1 MFIQIFAFS
10 IIALLLA
17 NIVIPNR
24 ERTWVKVLNVVLGIV
39 VVASAVAVIAGFFVD
54 VEAVLGN
61 LLSDMGFVT
70 PADAAQRI
78 VDSVMDGTRVGFV
91 LPVTALNGADDI
103 DSSTRIIGKQN
114 LRKTAPIW
122 AAANGGT

>member
-78 VDSVMDGTRVGFV
+78 VNSVMDG
-91 LPVTALNGADDI
+91 I
-103 DSSTRIIGKQN
+103 
-114 LRKTAPIW
+114 
-122 AAANGGT
+122 

>member
-1 MFIQIFAFS
+1 MFIQIFVFS

-39 VVASAVAVIAGFFVD
+39 VVASAVAVIAVFFVD

-78 VDSVMDGTRVGFV
+78 VDSVMDG
-91 LPVTALNGADDI
+91 I
-103 DSSTRIIGKQN
+103 
-114 LRKTAPIW
+114 
-122 AAANGGT
+122 

>member
-78 VDSVMDGTRVGFV
+78 VDSVMDGT
-91 LPVTALNGADDI
+91 
-103 DSSTRIIGKQN
+103 
-114 LRKTAPIW
+114 
-122 AAANGGT
+122 

>member
-70 PADAAQRI
+70 PADTAQRI
-78 VDSVMDGTRVGFV
+78 VDSVMDG
-91 LPVTALNGADDI
+91 I
-103 DSSTRIIGKQN
+103 
-114 LRKTAPIW
+114 
-122 AAANGGT
+122 

>member
-39 VVASAVAVIAGFFVD
+39 VVASAVAVIADFFVD

-78 VDSVMDGTRVGFV
+78 VDSVMDG
-91 LPVTALNGADDI
+91 I
-103 DSSTRIIGKQN
+103 
-114 LRKTAPIW
+114 
-122 AAANGGT
+122 

>member
-39 VVASAVAVIAGFFVD
+39 VVANAVAVIAGFFVD

-78 VDSVMDGTRVGFV
+78 VDSVMDG
-91 LPVTALNGADDI
+91 I
-103 DSSTRIIGKQN
+103 
-114 LRKTAPIW
+114 
-122 AAANGGT
+122 

>member
-39 VVASAVAVIAGFFVD
+39 VVASAVAVIAG
-54 VEAVLGN
+54 
-61 LLSDMGFVT
+61 T

-78 VDSVMDGTRVGFV
+78 VDSVMDG
-91 LPVTALNGADDI
+91 I
-103 DSSTRIIGKQN
+103 
-114 LRKTAPIW
+114 
-122 AAANGGT
+122 

>member
-39 VVASAVAVIAGFFVD
+39 VVASAVAVIAVFFVD
-54 VEAVLGN
+54 VEAVLGS

-78 VDSVMDGTRVGFV
+78 VDSVMDG
-91 LPVTALNGADDI
+91 I
-103 DSSTRIIGKQN
+103 
-114 LRKTAPIW
+114 
-122 AAANGGT
+122 

>member
-70 PADAAQRI
+70 TADAAQRI
-78 VDSVMDGTRVGFV
+78 VDSVMDG
-91 LPVTALNGADDI
+91 I
-103 DSSTRIIGKQN
+103 
-114 LRKTAPIW
+114 
-122 AAANGGT
+122 

>member
-54 VEAVLGN
+54 VEAVLGS

-78 VDSVMDGTRVGFV
+78 VDSVMDG
-91 LPVTALNGADDI
+91 I
-103 DSSTRIIGKQN
+103 
-114 LRKTAPIW
+114 
-122 AAANGGT
+122 

>member
-24 ERTWVKVLNVVLGIV
+24 KRTWVKVLNVVLGIV
-39 VVASAVAVIAGFFVD
+39 VVASAVAVIAVFFVD

-78 VDSVMDGTRVGFV
+78 VDSVMDG
-91 LPVTALNGADDI
+91 I
-103 DSSTRIIGKQN
+103 
-114 LRKTAPIW
+114 
-122 AAANGGT
+122 

>member
-24 ERTWVKVLNVVLGIV
+24 ERTWVKVFNVVLGIV

-54 VEAVLGN
+54 VEALLGN

-78 VDSVMDGTRVGFV
+78 VDSVMDG
-91 LPVTALNGADDI
+91 I
-103 DSSTRIIGKQN
+103 
-114 LRKTAPIW
+114 
-122 AAANGGT
+122 

>member
-39 VVASAVAVIAGFFVD
+39 VVASAVAVITGFFVD

-78 VDSVMDGTRVGFV
+78 VDSVMDG
-91 LPVTALNGADDI
+91 I
-103 DSSTRIIGKQN
+103 
-114 LRKTAPIW
+114 
-122 AAANGGT
+122 

>member
-39 VVASAVAVIAGFFVD
+39 VVASAVAVIASFFVD

-78 VDSVMDGTRVGFV
+78 VDSVMDG
-91 LPVTALNGADDI
+91 I
-103 DSSTRIIGKQN
+103 
-114 LRKTAPIW
+114 
-122 AAANGGT
+122 

>member
-17 NIVIPNR
+17 NIVISNR

-54 VEAVLGN
+54 VEAVLGS

-78 VDSVMDGTRVGFV
+78 VDSVMDG
-91 LPVTALNGADDI
+91 I
-103 DSSTRIIGKQN
+103 
-114 LRKTAPIW
+114 
-122 AAANGGT
+122 

>member
-1 MFIQIFAFS
+1 MALMIIFKHPLHWENILRKTAPFGRQQGRYILCLFKFFAFS

-78 VDSVMDGTRVGFV
+78 VDSVMDG
-91 LPVTALNGADDI
+91 I
-103 DSSTRIIGKQN
+103 
-114 LRKTAPIW
+114 
-122 AAANGGT
+122 

>member
-1 MFIQIFAFS
+1 MFIQLFAFS

-17 NIVIPNR
+17 NIVIPNC

-61 LLSDMGFVT
+61 LFSDMGFVT

-78 VDSVMDGTRVGFV
+78 VDSVMDG
-91 LPVTALNGADDI
+91 I
-103 DSSTRIIGKQN
+103 
-114 LRKTAPIW
+114 
-122 AAANGGT
+122 

>member
-1 MFIQIFAFS
+1 MFIQIFVFS

-39 VVASAVAVIAGFFVD
+39 VVASAVAVITGFFVD

-78 VDSVMDGTRVGFV
+78 VDSVMDG
-91 LPVTALNGADDI
+91 I
-103 DSSTRIIGKQN
+103 
-114 LRKTAPIW
+114 
-122 AAANGGT
+122 

>member
-39 VVASAVAVIAGFFVD
+39 VVASAVAVIVGFFVD

-78 VDSVMDGTRVGFV
+78 VDSVMDG
-91 LPVTALNGADDI
+91 I
-103 DSSTRIIGKQN
+103 
-114 LRKTAPIW
+114 
-122 AAANGGT
+122 

>member
-39 VVASAVAVIAGFFVD
+39 VVASAVAVIAVFFVD
-54 VEAVLGN
+54 VEAVLSN
-61 LLSDMGFVT
+61 LFSDMGFVT

-78 VDSVMDGTRVGFV
+78 VDSVMDG
-91 LPVTALNGADDI
+91 I
-103 DSSTRIIGKQN
+103 
-114 LRKTAPIW
+114 
-122 AAANGGT
+122 

>member
-54 VEAVLGN
+54 VEAVLSN

-78 VDSVMDGTRVGFV
+78 VDSVMDG
-91 LPVTALNGADDI
+91 I
-103 DSSTRIIGKQN
+103 
-114 LRKTAPIW
+114 
-122 AAANGGT
+122 

>member
-24 ERTWVKVLNVVLGIV
+24 ERTWVKVFNVVLGIV

-78 VDSVMDGTRVGFV
+78 VDSVMDG
-91 LPVTALNGADDI
+91 I
-103 DSSTRIIGKQN
+103 
-114 LRKTAPIW
+114 
-122 AAANGGT
+122 

>member
-39 VVASAVAVIAGFFVD
+39 VVASAVAVIAVFFVD

-78 VDSVMDGTRVGFV
+78 VDSVMDG
-91 LPVTALNGADDI
+91 I
-103 DSSTRIIGKQN
+103 
-114 LRKTAPIW
+114 
-122 AAANGGT
+122 

>member
-39 VVASAVAVIAGFFVD
+39 VVASGVAVIAVFFVD

-78 VDSVMDGTRVGFV
+78 VDSVMDG
-91 LPVTALNGADDI
+91 I
-103 DSSTRIIGKQN
+103 
-114 LRKTAPIW
+114 
-122 AAANGGT
+122 

>member
-39 VVASAVAVIAGFFVD
+39 VVASAVAVIAGFFVY

-78 VDSVMDGTRVGFV
+78 VDSVMDG
-91 LPVTALNGADDI
+91 I
-103 DSSTRIIGKQN
+103 
-114 LRKTAPIW
+114 
-122 AAANGGT
+122 

>member
-54 VEAVLGN
+54 VETVLGN

-78 VDSVMDGTRVGFV
+78 VDSVMDG
-91 LPVTALNGADDI
+91 I
-103 DSSTRIIGKQN
+103 
-114 LRKTAPIW
+114 
-122 AAANGGT
+122 

>member
-24 ERTWVKVLNVVLGIV
+24 ERTWVKVFNVVLGIV
-39 VVASAVAVIAGFFVD
+39 VVTSAVAVIAGFFVD

-78 VDSVMDGTRVGFV
+78 VDSVMDG
-91 LPVTALNGADDI
+91 I
-103 DSSTRIIGKQN
+103 
-114 LRKTAPIW
+114 
-122 AAANGGT
+122 